1 MRRVLLAAA
10 GLSAFVTARAE
21 DTRQFVKFPPMMLE
35 HEMANMRDHLAT
47 LGKVTGRCVACHAAY
62 RLH

>member
-1 MRRVLLAAA
+1 
-10 GLSAFVTARAE
+10 
-21 DTRQFVKFPPMMLE
+21 MMLE